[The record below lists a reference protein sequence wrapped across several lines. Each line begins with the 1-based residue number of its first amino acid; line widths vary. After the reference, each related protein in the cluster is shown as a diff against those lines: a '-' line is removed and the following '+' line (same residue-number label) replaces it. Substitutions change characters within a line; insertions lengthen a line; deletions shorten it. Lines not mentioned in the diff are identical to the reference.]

1 MVATQWF
8 QMKLNPMQMG
18 PEMSEAQRINAKM
31 MRFMPF
37 MFLIF
42 LYFFSSALV
51 LYWTIQNLMT
61 ILQTL
66 ITKRGPLPKDEVKL
80 TISDTSEEEKEDR
93 PVRMELSDEERKY
106 RNLLG
111 LRARGPVDGKLLERN
126 YGERMGNYTSTK
138 LEGMSEGKREQ
149 ALQKKKRLEVA
160 YEFLREQADK
170 QT

>member
-1 MVATQWF
+1 
-8 QMKLNPMQMG
+8 
-18 PEMSEAQRINAKM
+18 
-31 MRFMPF
+31 

-66 ITKRGPLPKDEVKL
+66 ITKRGPLAKDEKNP
-80 TISDTSEEEKEDR
+80 TIVVSSEEVDEDKS
-93 PVRMELSDEERKY
+93 VRNELSDEERKY

-111 LRARGPVDGKLLERN
+111 LRAKGPVDGKLLERN
-126 YGERMGNYTSTK
+126 YKERLRNYSPAK
-138 LEGMSEGKREQ
+138 LEGMSEARREQ
-149 ALQKKKRLEVA
+149 AMKKKDRLEVA
-160 YEFLREQADK
+160 YEFLQERIDK